1 MKETTLRQFIS
12 LFSGYKDSYVVHLPP
27 FERDSSG
34 KNSAKKVFIAKTDFG
49 KGDYIPLEAGDYLKH
64 LTGSQGLAIS
74 PLFTLDEEGEESTD
88 VCLYA
93 IIDIDVYGVDFVF
106 LITALRRAGYK
117 FLPFTSKS
125 GGLHIYFF
133 FNKAALAKE
142 VRKELNRIVTVF
154 GLNKRYVDSKDVSKV
169 EVFPQHDVRKDGI
182 LSKNIFLPYFDGKMT
197 TMLDDDGSK
206 VSIEQMLNRAAT
218 MLTSVNDIKGINDSL
233 PLNDAPYCIQS
244 VLLCGDL
251 DSYRNEFMTTV
262 AIYLQTKDGSGA
274 SFDSFVELNNMLND
288 PLDADE
294 LHTIFKSVMTHN
306 YTLAGRCNKEP
317 MCSHCD
323 KKQCKLRKYGVGR
336 DAKDNYVL
344 NIEFGKLYKMLAE
357 EPYYMWEV
365 KSATDD
371 DAVVKKI
378 RLDDTNELMS
388 QKAVQRACIKTLGQM
403 MVTVKPSVW
412 EETLNKHL
420 AEMEDVEVSETSDTT
435 ELSSLKV
442 FFYRYLANRRSKNN
456 QPYTVLVKQVYF
468 DGEKYYFRTDG
479 LTDYLRT
486 QRFTVRFNLREYL
499 FKYGCEEGS
508 IQYVVSDGNVKDI
521 PCWIKKEDEQ
531 LRTIRASFEDILEA
545 DENIIK
551 QNKLNKNDEENNQIL
566 IDDIRF

>member
-27 FERDSSG
+27 FERDEKG
-34 KNSAKKVFIAKTDFG
+34 KNVAKSVFIAKTDFG
-49 KGDYIPLEAGDYLKH
+49 KGDYIPLKADDYLKH
-64 LTGSQGLAIS
+64 LTGSKGLAIS
-74 PLFTLDEEGEESTD
+74 PLFTLSEEGEESID

-93 IIDIDVYGVDFVF
+93 LIDIDTYGVDFVY
-106 LITALRRAGYK
+106 LINALRRAGFK
-117 FLPFTSKS
+117 FIPFTSKS
-125 GGLHIYFF
+125 GGLHIYFLF
-133 FNKAALAKE
+133 SKAMVAKD
-142 VRKELNRIVTVF
+142 VRKELYRIVTVF
-154 GLNKRYVDSKDVSKV
+154 GLNNRYVDVKGVSKV
-169 EVFPQHDVRKDGI
+169 EIFPQHDVRKDGI
-182 LSKNIFLPYFDGKMT
+182 LSKNVFLPYFDGKMT

-206 VSIEQMLNRAAT
+206 LPIEQMLNRAAA
-218 MLTSVNDIKGINDSL
+218 MLTTVNEIKDINDSL
-233 PLNDAPYCIQS
+233 PLRDAPYCVQS

-262 AIYLQTKDGSGA
+262 AIYLQTKDGNGA
-274 SFDSFVELNNMLND
+274 SFDSFSSLNNMLNN
-288 PLDADE
+288 PLNEDE
-294 LHTIFKSVMTHN
+294 LHTIFKSVMAHN

-317 MCSHCD
+317 MCSNCD

-371 DAVVKKI
+371 NAVVKKI
-378 RLDDTNELMS
+378 RLDDTNELMN

-551 QNKLNKNDEENNQIL
+551 QNKLNKDDEENNQIL

>member
-1 MKETTLRQFIS
+1 
-12 LFSGYKDSYVVHLPP
+12 
-27 FERDSSG
+27 
-34 KNSAKKVFIAKTDFG
+34 
-49 KGDYIPLEAGDYLKH
+49 
-64 LTGSQGLAIS
+64 
-74 PLFTLDEEGEESTD
+74 
-88 VCLYA
+88 
-93 IIDIDVYGVDFVF
+93 
-106 LITALRRAGYK
+106 
-117 FLPFTSKS
+117 
-125 GGLHIYFF
+125 
-133 FNKAALAKE
+133 
-142 VRKELNRIVTVF
+142 
-154 GLNKRYVDSKDVSKV
+154 
-169 EVFPQHDVRKDGI
+169 
-182 LSKNIFLPYFDGKMT
+182 
-197 TMLDDDGSK
+197 
-206 VSIEQMLNRAAT
+206 
-218 MLTSVNDIKGINDSL
+218 
-233 PLNDAPYCIQS
+233 
-244 VLLCGDL
+244 
-251 DSYRNEFMTTV
+251 
-262 AIYLQTKDGSGA
+262 
-274 SFDSFVELNNMLND
+274 
-288 PLDADE
+288 
-294 LHTIFKSVMTHN
+294 
-306 YTLAGRCNKEP
+306 
-317 MCSHCD
+317 
-323 KKQCKLRKYGVGR
+323 
-336 DAKDNYVL
+336 
-344 NIEFGKLYKMLAE
+344 
-357 EPYYMWEV
+357 
-365 KSATDD
+365 
-371 DAVVKKI
+371 
-378 RLDDTNELMS
+378 
-388 QKAVQRACIKTLGQM
+388 VQRACIKTLGQM